1 MKIHVFYK
9 HESGNRIE
17 YTLTRQQESDPV
29 YIQFTPENGEDYPF
43 PDEENPIA
51 FERILE
57 MATEYAQMETA
68 LNTLGVETEES
79 NEAE

>member
-1 MKIHVFYK
+1 MIIHVFYK
-9 HESGNRIE
+9 HDDGNKIS
-17 YTLTRQQESDPV
+17 YTMTRQQESDPV
-29 YIQFTPENGEDYPF
+29 YIQFTPEAGESYPF
-43 PDEENPIA
+43 PNEENPIA

>member
-1 MKIHVFYK
+1 MIIHVFYK
-9 HESGNRIE
+9 HDDGNKNS
-17 YTLTRQQESDPV
+17 YTMTRQQESDPV

-43 PDEENPIA
+43 PNEENPIA